1 MVYQPLLYLQV
12 LIAGD
17 LFSNI
22 SFRFSDFMK
31 AAICVLSM
39 PSQWI
44 VEDFEVFQAMSL
56 HTLSKEISL
65 KSGIQFPFGYRRI
78 PEMKKIKKYIYLILM
93 EACLYMFSRESS
105 WRESRYNMFLKF
117 QNDPFIKG
125 PS

>member
-44 VEDFEVFQAMSL
+44 VQDFEVFQAMSL
-56 HTLSKEISL
+56 HTLSEEISL
-65 KSGIQFPFGYRRI
+65 KSWIQFPPTHFNRVHSDTAEYQKW
-78 PEMKKIKKYIYLILM
+78 KK
-93 EACLYMFSRESS
+93 
-105 WRESRYNMFLKF
+105 
-117 QNDPFIKG
+117 
-125 PS
+125 

>member
-44 VEDFEVFQAMSL
+44 VQDFEVFQAMSL
-56 HTLSKEISL
+56 HTLSEEISL
-65 KSGIQFPFGYRRI
+65 KSWIQFPPTHFNRVHSDTAEYRKWKKK
-78 PEMKKIKKYIYLILM
+78 KKIYI
-93 EACLYMFSRESS
+93 
-105 WRESRYNMFLKF
+105 
-117 QNDPFIKG
+117 
-125 PS
+125 